1 MQKLYR
7 ALFFILLTVI
17 IIFSAWPIL
26 HGNIDFH
33 TDIARDFL
41 LLDDV
46 YYNKNITL
54 IGPRS
59 GGIPGVFHGPLW
71 LYVNLPAYVL
81 GGGNPVA
88 VGWFWILLF
97 VVSVGVVYE
106 VARRMFDEK
115 AAMIASLVYSS
126 AYGSSVYAFFNP
138 SGAVLLFPVFFYLL
152 WLFIKKDNPLVLA
165 AAMFILGC
173 IIQFQMAFGVPMLI
187 LITPYILFRTIIK
200 KKWINLLMML
210 VIVVPTSSYILFE
223 LRHDFLQIRSVFGYL
238 NGAENAGKVYMP
250 FRELLYQR
258 INFLMNDSL
267 GMITYDILWI
277 TFFVGFSLVFTLIKE
292 VKKINLSDKYLLF
305 VYLLGGFWALTLAYK
320 GVIWGYYYIP
330 FVGIVAI
337 FFASTYKYFN
347 KKVFAVLLAVL
358 LLNNMQ
364 VLYWKTVDQDFT
376 QGNWLFFKDAALR
389 VFNDAPSEFGYYIY
403 TTDQYGYSSRYAMN
417 YLDRLNPDKSA
428 YPYQKKPVTYL
439 MIDDPGDHEF
449 TNHMT
454 WKTYDVRIAT
464 EPARIETV
472 SKTYK
477 IERYNLTD
485 EQLAVESNPFMLNSI
500 IFR

>member
-1 MQKLYR
+1 MQKIYR
-7 ALFFILLTVI
+7 ALFFILLTII

-46 YYNKNITL
+46 YYNHNITL

-59 GGIPGVFHGPLW
+59 GGVPGVFHGPLW
-71 LYVNLPAYVL
+71 LYVNLPAYIL
-81 GGGNPVA
+81 GGGNPIA
-88 VGWFWILLF
+88 VGWFWVLLF
-97 VVSVGVVYE
+97 VTSVGVVYE

-138 SGAVLLFPVFFYLL
+138 SGAVLLFPIFFYLL

-165 AAMFILGC
+165 ASMFILGC
-173 IIQFQMAFGVPMLI
+173 IIQFQMAFGVPI
-187 LITPYILFRTIIK
+187 LVLVAPYILIRSVLK

-210 VIVVPTSSYILFE
+210 VIIVPTSSYILFE
-223 LRHDFLQIRSVFGYL
+223 LRHDFLQVRSVINYL
-238 NGAENAGKVYMP
+238 NGAENAGKVFMP
-250 FRELLYQR
+250 LRDLLYQR

-267 GMITYDILWI
+267 GMITYDILWL
-277 TFFVGFSLVFTLIKE
+277 TFFVFFSIAFAIIKE

-330 FVGIVAI
+330 FIGIVAI

-347 KKVFAVLLAVL
+347 TKVFAVLLAAL
-358 LLNNMQ
+358 LINNMQ
-364 VLYWKTVDQDFT
+364 VLYWKTADQDFT
-376 QGNWLFFKDAALR
+376 QGHWLFFKNAAQR

-403 TTDQYGYSSRYAMN
+403 TTDQYGYSTRYAMN
-417 YLDRLNPDKSA
+417 YLDRLNPDKTA
-428 YPYQKKPVTYL
+428 YPYEKKPVTYL
-439 MIDDPGDHEF
+439 MIDDPGDNEF

-464 EPARIETV
+464 EPARIDTV

-477 IERYNLTD
+477 IEKYELSD
-485 EQLAVESNPFMLNSI
+485 EERSIESNPFMLNSL